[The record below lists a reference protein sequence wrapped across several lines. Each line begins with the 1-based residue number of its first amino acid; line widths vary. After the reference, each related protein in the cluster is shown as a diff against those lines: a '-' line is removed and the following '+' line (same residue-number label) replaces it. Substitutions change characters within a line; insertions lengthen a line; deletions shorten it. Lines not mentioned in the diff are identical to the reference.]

1 MASRRSPA
9 SPRHASSAGRPRSA
23 TVDAAIL
30 RATAQL
36 LVEAGVAGTTINAVA
51 RHSGVARASIYL
63 RYPTRDALITAAIR
77 AAIGRD
83 PIPVTGD
90 LENDFH
96 RAAEQARAILAS
108 KPFRA
113 VFPRLVEGLLR
124 PRGAPGAVTYAMLAP
139 NRALLVDEYRAL
151 AARAGMRSDLDADL
165 VVDLLIGGLINRLLV
180 TGAPATHAD
189 AEGAVDILLEGLR
202 VR

>member
-9 SPRHASSAGRPRSA
+9 SPRSASAAGRPRSA

-30 RATAQL
+30 RATAEL
-36 LVEAGVAGTTINAVA
+36 LVERGVEGTTINAVA
-51 RHSGVARASIYL
+51 RRSGVARASIYL
-63 RYPTRDALITAAIR
+63 RHRSRDALIMAAIR

-90 LENDFH
+90 LENDLH
-96 RAAEQARAILAS
+96 RGAEQARAILAS
-108 KPFRA
+108 KRFRS

-124 PRGAPGAVTYAMLAP
+124 PRGAPGAITYAMLAP
-139 NRALLVDEYRAL
+139 NRGLIVEEYRAL
-151 AARAGMRSDLDADL
+151 ARTAGMRSELDADL
-165 VVDLLIGGLINRLLV
+165 VVDLLIGGLLNRLLV

-202 VR
+202 AR